1 VRLLLFIRKLFLI
14 CCLKHLYFYPVKKFI
29 ETLKNIWSIEEL
41 RKRIVFTILLIL
53 VYRVGCY
60 ITLPGINPVI
70 LQQSAGDG
78 PSGLLGL
85 FNAFA
90 GGAFSRASI
99 FALGVMPYISA
110 SIFMQLAGIV
120 VPQIAKLQKEESGR
134 RTVNQYTRYLTVIV
148 TLFQASAY
156 VAYLKGPE
164 FANALVPD
172 FNNFM
177 FWFTTVVVL
186 TAGTLFVMW
195 IGERITEK
203 GIGNGTSMIIMVGI
217 LARFPDAITQE
228 FSAQLSAGGGGLL
241 RLLIEIAAFIFVIV
255 GLILLTQG
263 VRKIPL
269 NYARRILGSTNAAK
283 EAMGG
288 ARDFIPLKVN
298 SAGVMPII
306 FAQAI
311 LFIPGTIMG
320 FTKMS
325 SDGAAN
331 SFMASL
337 TDNTSFWYNLIYAV
351 LVIAFTYFYTA
362 LIFNPTEMA
371 DNLKRNNSFIPG
383 IQPGEA
389 TANYIATIMDRITLP
404 GAVFLALAGIL
415 PGIANLLGVTKGFS
429 DFFGGTSMLIGV
441 GVILDTLQ
449 QIESHLLMRQYD
461 GLMSGGGRIIG
472 RNAASTAA
480 QV

>member
-1 VRLLLFIRKLFLI
+1 MKKL
-14 CCLKHLYFYPVKKFI
+14 I

-41 RKRIVFTILLIL
+41 RKRILLTLLLIL

-60 ITLPGINPVI
+60 ITLPGIDPNLLA
-70 LQQSAGDG
+70 LQGSQE
-78 PSGLLGL
+78 GLLGIL
-85 FNAFA
+85 NMFA

-120 VPQIAKLQKEESGR
+120 VPQVAKLQKEESGR
-134 RTVNQYTRYLTVIV
+134 RKINQYTRYLTVLV
-148 TLFQASAY
+148 TAFQASAY
-156 VAYLKGPE
+156 VAYLRNQTGG
-164 FANALVPD
+164 AVVAD
-172 FNNFM
+172 FSPFL
-177 FWFTTVVVL
+177 FWLSTVIVL

-195 IGERITEK
+195 LGEKITDK
-203 GIGNGTSMIIMVGI
+203 GIGNGTSLLIMVGI
-217 LARFPDAITQE
+217 LARLPHSFIQE
-228 FSAQLSAGGGGLL
+228 FSSKNIGGGGGLL
-241 RLLIEIAAFIFVIV
+241 IFLIEIAIFIAVIV

-269 NYARRILGSTNAAK
+269 NYARRIIGSSNAAREVVGK
-283 EAMGG
+283 
-288 ARDFIPLKVN
+288 RDFIPLKVN

-311 LFIPGTIMG
+311 MFIPATIVG
-320 FTKMS
+320 FAENES
-325 SDGAAN
+325 AAGFVRALSDH
-331 SFMASL
+331 
-337 TDNTSFWYNLIYAV
+337 TSFYYNLIYAV

-383 IQPGEA
+383 VKPGEP

-404 GAVFLALAGIL
+404 GAVFLAVAGIL
-415 PGIANLLGVTKGFS
+415 PGIAALLGVTSGFAT
-429 DFFGGTSMLIGV
+429 FYGGTSMLIGV

-461 GLMSGGGRIIG
+461 GLMKTGRVSGRQPVTPI
-472 RNAASTAA
+472 
-480 QV
+480 

>member
-1 VRLLLFIRKLFLI
+1 MKKL
-14 CCLKHLYFYPVKKFI
+14 I

-41 RKRIVFTILLIL
+41 RKRILLTLLMIF

-60 ITLPGINPVI
+60 ITLPGINPN
-70 LQQSAGDG
+70 LLALEGSQE
-78 PSGLLGL
+78 GLLGIL
-85 FNAFA
+85 NMFA

-134 RTVNQYTRYLTVIV
+134 RKINQYTRYLTVLV
-148 TLFQASAY
+148 TAFQASAY
-156 VAYLKGPE
+156 VAYLQNQTAG
-164 FANALVPD
+164 AIVQD
-172 FNNFM
+172 FNPFL
-177 FWFTTVVVL
+177 FWLSTVVVL
-186 TAGTLFVMW
+186 TGGTLFVMW
-195 IGERITEK
+195 LGEKITDK
-203 GIGNGTSMIIMVGI
+203 GIGNGTSLLIMVGI
-217 LARFPDAITQE
+217 IARLPHSIIQE
-228 FSAQLSAGGGGLL
+228 FDSVTASSGGGGGLL
-241 RLLIEIAAFIFVIV
+241 LFLVELAIFIAVIV

-269 NYARRILGSTNAAK
+269 NYARRIIGSSNAAK
-283 EAMGG
+283 EVVGK
-288 ARDFIPLKVN
+288 RDFIPLKVN

-311 LFIPGTIMG
+311 MFIPATIAG
-320 FTKMS
+320 FAES
-325 SDGAAN
+325 ESAAGFVRALSDHT
-331 SFMASL
+331 SL
-337 TDNTSFWYNLIYAV
+337 YYNLIYAV

-383 IQPGEA
+383 VKPGEP

-404 GAVFLALAGIL
+404 GSVFLAVAGVL
-415 PGIANLLGVTKGFS
+415 PGVAALLGVTSGFAT
-429 DFFGGTSMLIGV
+429 FFGGTSMLIGV

-461 GLMSGGGRIIG
+461 GLMKTGRISG
-472 RNAASTAA
+472 RQPVTP
-480 QV
+480 V